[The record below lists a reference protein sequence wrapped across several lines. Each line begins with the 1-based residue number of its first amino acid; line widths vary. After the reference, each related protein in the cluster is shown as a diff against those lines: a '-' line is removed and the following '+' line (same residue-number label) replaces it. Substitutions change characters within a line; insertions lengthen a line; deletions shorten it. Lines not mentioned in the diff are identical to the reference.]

1 MFPIGK
7 RQTLLISILDF
18 SSLLRSEREKRD
30 QMRVMFAQGNR
41 RRKGAA
47 QGLEEGRNKRSAL
60 YYLESRVLSPFVHC
74 PSKNHCWLFVKRKI
88 NFDDLQ
94 VSISTADNRP
104 TKLTDRS
111 IRQSQP

>member
-1 MFPIGK
+1 
-7 RQTLLISILDF
+7 
-18 SSLLRSEREKRD
+18 
-30 QMRVMFAQGNR
+30 MFAQGNK

-47 QGLEEGRNKRSAL
+47 QELEEQEKGSL
-60 YYLESRVLSPFVHC
+60 YLESRVVSPFVHC